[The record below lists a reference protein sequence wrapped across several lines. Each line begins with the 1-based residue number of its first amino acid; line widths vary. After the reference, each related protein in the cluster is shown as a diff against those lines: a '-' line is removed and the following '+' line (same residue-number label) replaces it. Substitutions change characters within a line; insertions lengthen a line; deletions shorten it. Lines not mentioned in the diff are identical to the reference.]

1 MNEHHIHDLFRQ
13 YFDHTLTKDQLN
25 TLIQAMDKLSE
36 EDFLLLMEEV
46 QPEDTAVALDLYA
59 FKEKLI
65 FQRVKVALE
74 EDRKVRPIGRRIT
87 RKVVIALA
95 TAAAAVSL
103 IFYFFPFTLDKKR
116 ITVRSVGGERCD
128 ITAKYWYH
136 SFLFRRKK
144 KRRSIAINRVPITT
158 WGSKYALMKTMKLSF
173 GANLFQAGSKKK

>member
-103 IFYFFPFTLDKKR
+103 IFYFFPFTLDKKELQSDQLVVNDV
-116 ITVRSVGGERCD
+116 ILPQNIGIIVSSSGG
-128 ITAKYWYH
+128 
-136 SFLFRRKK
+136 K
-144 KRRSIAINRVPITT
+144 KRGDP
-158 WGSKYALMKTMKLSF
+158 
-173 GANLFQAGSKKK
+173 